1 MKMRHIAMAVAVAL
15 SSSYAMANTSSSIRG
30 LVTTPEGTPAAGTKV
45 VIVHVPSGAK
55 SSIVTNAAGVYN
67 AVGLRVGGPYRIEFD
82 SDTYEDKTVNDVFLT
97 LGETSNVNLKLETAG
112 VERIA
117 VVGAR
122 VSSLNLDATGPSSNF
137 SALDIQATPS
147 IDRDI
152 KNVVEQDPR
161 IMIDTTNTNAIQ
173 CAGGHNRS
181 NSLTVDGLEMN
192 DNFGLNANGY
202 PTERLPF
209 PFDAIDQVNVELAP
223 FDASYGNF
231 TGCAIN
237 AITKSGTNEVHGNV
251 FMDYRSDSLQ
261 GDKIRDR
268 SFDVT
273 PYSEKRYGFTVGA
286 PIVEDKLFFFVAYE
300 KHNPSSVFTFGPT
313 GSGFSSEI
321 QGLDLATV
329 NRVAEIAKSK
339 YGYNVN
345 PLVNGADNE
354 EEKLLA
360 KLDWQI
366 IEGHRM
372 FFTFQNT
379 SGNTTSTTD
388 ASSSSFAFDD
398 HFYTRENKLS
408 SYAIQFFSDWTEN
421 LSSSL
426 RVSYQSVD
434 NGQTPRSSQLNYG
447 QFQIIDVQGVND
459 IYFGPDQFR
468 HANKLKYDTLNIN
481 GEVKYFLDDHELSA
495 GLEYKKTDI
504 FNMFVAGSNGVY
516 TFSGLA
522 NFEAGIAQTITY
534 TNAPSLNPAD
544 ASANFSLP
552 SLTLYAQDKF
562 PIIDDVTLNV
572 GLRYDSW
579 TADSAPR
586 ANANFKTRYGFTNAQ
601 ELDVSLL
608 QPRLSVNWVV
618 DDTMV
623 VYGGVG
629 LFAGG
634 SPNVWISN
642 IYSNDG
648 VSSLTSSTASMTPAD
663 RALALDSA
671 NTAGFGYNIPSQLLN
686 PTYFKGGDGS
696 VQAISPDLKAAA
708 NWKFN
713 IGTQKSITDEL
724 VVSADAIFS
733 KEQDPYIMQD
743 MRMVKSGTAP
753 DGRPIY
759 KNCVVNVANVSG
771 PCVARG
777 GSTNWDLLLTNSDE
791 SAKSMI
797 LSTSADWKIME
808 GLRLKAGYAYQD
820 VEETHPMTSTTPNSN
835 YDRYVSSDPSN
846 ATPSTSNYETPQR
859 FTLNL
864 SYNVNLVGDY
874 QTRFNLLGQRVE
886 GRGYSY
892 TFIGD
897 PGFGDALGASR
908 NRNLLY
914 IPKLND
920 EKVVYST
927 PAVKDAF
934 DAFIAANGLE
944 GYRGQI
950 APRNGF
956 NSSWWTRVDLKVTQE
971 LPAFTDD
978 HDAEI
983 YFSVMNIGNM
993 LNSDWGVKE
1002 QVGFPY
1008 VQAVARATINAQGQY
1023 VYSQF
1028 TAPRAQTIEDRTSV
1042 WNAAVGIEYRF

>member
-1 MKMRHIAMAVAVAL
+1 MKMRHIAMAVAVAF
-15 SSSYAMANTSSSIRG
+15 SSSYAMANTSSSLRG
-30 LVTTPEGTPAAGTKV
+30 VVTTPEGVPAAGTKV
-45 VIVHVPSGAK
+45 VIVHVPTGSK
-55 SSIVTNAAGVYN
+55 STMVTNAAGVYN

-82 SDTYEDKTVNDVFLT
+82 SDTYEDKTVNDVFLS
-97 LGETSNVNLKLETAG
+97 LGETSSVNMKLEASG

-122 VSSLNLDATGPSSNF
+122 VTALNLDATGPSSNF
-137 SALDIQATPS
+137 SALDIQSTPT

-209 PFDAIDQVNVELAP
+209 PFDAIDQVAVELAP

-237 AITKSGTNEVHGNV
+237 AVTKSGTNEMHGNV

-261 GDKIRDR
+261 GDKIRSR
-268 SFDVT
+268 KIDVA
-273 PYSEKRYGFTVGA
+273 PYNEKRYGFTFGA
-286 PIVEDKLFFFVAYE
+286 PIIEDELFFFVAYE
-300 KHNPSSVFTFGPT
+300 KHNPSTLFTYGPA
-313 GSGFSSEI
+313 GAGFPSEI
-321 QGLDLATV
+321 AGLDVATLE
-329 NRVAEIAKSK
+329 RIAKVAKDK

-345 PLVNGADNE
+345 PLSTGADNE
-354 EEKLLA
+354 EEKFLA
-360 KLDWQI
+360 KIDWEI
-366 IEGHRM
+366 NDVHRM
-372 FFTFQNT
+372 FFTYQNT

-388 ASSSSFAFDD
+388 SFSDAFAFDD
-398 HFYTRENKLS
+398 HFYTRQNDLT
-408 SYAIQFFSDWTEN
+408 SYAMQFFSDWTDD
-421 LSSSL
+421 LSTSL
-426 RVSYQSVD
+426 RVSYQDVD
-434 NGQTPRSSQLNYG
+434 NGQTPRASQLNFG
-447 QFQIIDVQGVND
+447 HFRIVDAQGTNDV
-459 IYFGPDQFR
+459 YFGPDQFR

-481 GEVKYFLDDHELSA
+481 GEVKYFIEDHQLLA
-495 GLEYKKTDI
+495 GFEYKKTDI

-516 TFSGLA
+516 TFSNLA
-522 NFEAGIAQTITY
+522 NFEAGIAQSITY
-534 TNAPSLNPAD
+534 TNAPSFNPAD
-544 ASANFSLP
+544 AAAEFSLP
-552 SLTLYAQDKF
+552 SYTFYAQDKF
-562 PIIDDVTLNV
+562 PIIDDVTLTV
-572 GLRYDSW
+572 GLRYDAW
-579 TADSAPR
+579 TADNPPA

-623 VYGGVG
+623 VYGGMG

-634 SPNVWISN
+634 NPNVWISN

-648 VSSLTSSTASMTPAD
+648 VSALSSSTAAMSAAD
-663 RALALDSA
+663 QALALNAA
-671 NTAGFGYNIPSQLLN
+671 NTAGFGFNVPSQLKN
-686 PTYFKGGDGS
+686 PAYFRGGDGN
-696 VQAISPDLKAAA
+696 VQAISPDFKPAA

-713 IGTQKSITDEL
+713 LGTQKSITDDL
-724 VVSADAIFS
+724 VLGADVIVS
-733 KEQDPYIMQD
+733 KEKDPYIMQD
-743 MRMVKSGTAP
+743 MRMISAGTAP

-759 KNCVVNVANVSG
+759 RNCVVNVTNTSG
-771 PCVARG
+771 PCVSR
-777 GSTNWDLLLTNSDE
+777 SNWDLLLTNSDE
-791 SAKSMI
+791 SATSMI
-797 LSTSADWKIME
+797 LSTSADWTIME
-808 GLRLKAGYAYQD
+808 GMKLKAGYAYQD

-835 YDRYVSSDPSN
+835 YDRYVTSDPAN
-846 ATPSTSNYETPQR
+846 PTPSTSNYETPNR
-859 FTLNL
+859 FTLNF
-864 SYNVNLVGDY
+864 SYKVNLVGDY
-874 QTRFNLLGQRVE
+874 ATRFNLLGQRVE
-886 GRGYSY
+886 GRGFSY
-892 TFIGD
+892 TFSGD

-914 IPKLND
+914 IPKVND
-920 EKVVYST
+920 EKVVYAT

-971 LPAFTDD
+971 LPAFSAE

-983 YFSVMNIGNM
+983 YFSVMNIGNL

-1023 VYSQF
+1023 VFSQF
-1028 TAPRAQTIEDRTSV
+1028 TNPRDQSIEDRTSV
-1042 WNAAVGIEYRF
+1042 WNAAIGIDYRF

>member
-1 MKMRHIAMAVAVAL
+1 MKIRHIAMAVAVAL

-30 LVTTPEGTPAAGTKV
+30 LVTTPEGMPAAGTKV
-45 VIVHVPSGAK
+45 VIVHVPTGSK

-82 SDTYEDKTVNDVFLT
+82 SDSYEDKTVNDVFLT
-97 LGETSNVNLKLETAG
+97 LGETSNVNLKLEASG

-122 VSSLNLDATGPSSNF
+122 VSTLNLDATGPSSNF

-147 IDRDI
+147 IARDI
-152 KNVVEQDPR
+152 KNVIEQDPR
-161 IMIDTTNTNAIQ
+161 ITIDTTNTDAIQ

-192 DNFGLNANGY
+192 DNFGLNSNGY

-209 PFDAIDQVNVELAP
+209 PFDAIDQVAVELAP

-237 AITKSGTNEVHGNV
+237 AVTKSGTNEVHGNV
-251 FMDYRSDSLQ
+251 FMDYRNDSLQ
-261 GDKIRDR
+261 GDKAGDRDI
-268 SFDVT
+268 SVA

-286 PIVEDKLFFFVAYE
+286 PIVEDKLFLFVAYE
-300 KHNPSSVFTFGPT
+300 KHNPSTLFNFGPV
-313 GSGFSSEI
+313 GAGFASEI

-329 NRVAEIAKSK
+329 NRIAEVAKSK
-339 YGYNVN
+339 YGYQVN
-345 PLVNGADNE
+345 PLATGADNE

-366 IEGHRM
+366 NDDHRM

-379 SGNTTSTTD
+379 SGNTTATTD
-388 ASSSSFAFDD
+388 SGSTAFAFDD
-398 HFYTRENKLS
+398 HFYTRQNDLT
-408 SYAIQFFSDWTEN
+408 SYAVQFFSDWNEN

-434 NGQTPRSSQLNYG
+434 NGQTPRSGQLNYG
-447 QFQIIDVQGVND
+447 HFQLVDVQGVND
-459 IYFGPDQFR
+459 VFFGPDQFR
-468 HANKLKYDTLNIN
+468 HANKLKYDTLNLN

-495 GLEYKKTDI
+495 GFEYKKTDI

-522 NFEAGIAQTITY
+522 NFEAGIAQSISY

-544 ASANFSLP
+544 AAASFALP
-552 SLTLYAQDKF
+552 TTTLYAQDKF
-562 PIIDDVTLNV
+562 PIIDDVTLTL

-579 TADSAPR
+579 SADNPPK
-586 ANANFKTRYGFTNAQ
+586 ANANFQTRYGFTNAQ
-601 ELDVSLL
+601 KLDVSLL
-608 QPRLSVNWVV
+608 QPRLAVNWVV

-623 VYGGVG
+623 VYGGLG

-634 SPNVWISN
+634 SPNVWVSN

-648 VSSLTSSTASMTPAD
+648 VSALSSSTADSKMSAAE
-663 RALALDSA
+663 RAIILNAA
-671 NTAGFGYNIPSQLLN
+671 NTQGFGYNIPSQLLDSK
-686 PTYFKGGDGS
+686 YFKGGDGN
-696 VQAISPDLKAAA
+696 VQAISPDFKAAS

-713 IGTQKSITDEL
+713 IGTQKELTEDL
-724 VVSADAIFS
+724 VVGADAIFS
-733 KEQDPYIMQD
+733 KEKDPYIMQD
-743 MRMVKSGTAP
+743 LRLVKSGTAP

-759 KNCVVNVANVSG
+759 RNSVVDVTNPTGTRVS
-771 PCVARG
+771 R
-777 GSTNWDLLLTNSDE
+777 SNWDLLLTNSDE
-791 SAKSMI
+791 SAKALI
-797 LSTSADWKIME
+797 LSTFADWTITE
-808 GLRLKAGYAYQD
+808 GLKLKAGYAYQD

-835 YDRYVSSDPSN
+835 YDRYVSADPNN

-864 SYNVNLVGDY
+864 SYNVNLIGDY
-874 QTRFNLLGQRVE
+874 STRFSLLGQRVE

-892 TFIGD
+892 TFTGD

-914 IPKLND
+914 IPKVND
-920 EKVVYST
+920 EKVIYST

-971 LPAFTDD
+971 IPAFSAE

-983 YFSVMNIGNM
+983 FFSVMNVGN
-993 LNSDWGVKE
+993 LVNSDWGVKQ

-1008 VQAVARATINAQGQY
+1008 VQSVARATINAEGKY
-1023 VYSQF
+1023 VYSAF
-1028 TAPRAQTIEDRTSV
+1028 TAPRAESIEDRSSV
-1042 WNAAVGIEYRF
+1042 WNAAIGIDYRF